1 MLDAIGD
8 LAFDQSF
15 NQLESGEEHQYVVD
29 FNNAFTLIGLV
40 RIVTPIKVLSYLF

>member
-8 LAFDQSF
+8 LAFNQSF
-15 NQLESGEEHQYVVD
+15 HQLESGEEHQYVID

-40 RIVTPIKVLSYLF
+40 CLSKY